1 VAPVIL
7 LDTHV
12 VLWVYTGKVERLSP
26 RAVQEIQASTLATS
40 PIVELELAY
49 LNEVGRVTDSAS
61 QILGALASRVGLT
74 VAQVGFGPVC
84 ATAAGITW
92 TRDPFDRMLAAHSL
106 TAGLPLCTKDTT
118 LLENLD
124 RAFWD

>member
-1 VAPVIL
+1 MAPVIL

-92 TRDPFDRMLAAHSL
+92 TRDPFDRMLAAQAMIEGVPLATDDESL
-106 TAGLPLCTKDTT
+106 RRLPGLSTV
-118 LLENLD
+118 
-124 RAFWD
+124 W